1 MYRAELGSLITVW
14 EAGFLPPGQR
24 RWSPGPLSL
33 WEAQSAWM
41 PRRGERVPFRM
52 PGGQAPK
59 PTVASF
65 TQCFGGGGR
74 HLEMPS
80 PYFHPGTLTLV
91 APPVELIFLT
101 CMPSSRPQYPE
112 FSQEREKVTR
122 TMGGRGKCL
131 ALGCLFVWKRLV
143 PPDGLPVPQGQASPG
158 FGA

>member
-1 MYRAELGSLITVW
+1 MGSRIPPTWAKTVVSWAPQPVGGPVCLDAKEGRTRA
-14 EAGFLPPGQR
+14 
-24 RWSPGPLSL
+24 
-33 WEAQSAWM
+33 
-41 PRRGERVPFRM
+41 PFRM
-52 PGGQAPK
+52 PGGQAPE
-59 PTVASF
+59 PTVAAF

-91 APPVELIFLT
+91 VPPVELIFLT

-122 TMGGRGKCL
+122 TMEGRGKCL

-158 FGA
+158 LGA